1 MKNLEKKEGDVMSL
15 YSKLYDWQKPNVDFA
30 ATKSSYGLFLEM
42 GL

>member
-1 MKNLEKKEGDVMSL
+1 MTNEGGDAMSL
-15 YSKLYDWQKPNVDFA
+15 YSKLYDWQKPIVDFA